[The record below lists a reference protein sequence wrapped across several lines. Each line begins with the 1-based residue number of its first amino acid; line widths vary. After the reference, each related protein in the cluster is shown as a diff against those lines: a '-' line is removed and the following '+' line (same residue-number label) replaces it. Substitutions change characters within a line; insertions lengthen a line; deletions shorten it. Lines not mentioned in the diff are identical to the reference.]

1 MYCLTSTCFYSMPP
15 TSATVSPV
23 QASWL
28 LALAM
33 FCLTSPGFYAT
44 NFSCCVTVQAC
55 VCIIIPAFLP
65 KYFRLLPYFVL
76 HMKEYLRFYPNP
88 DMHTSP
94 YHTIFMLVGSPQL
107 NKQNVA
113 CPVWPLPA
121 YPSMHVN
128 YLLYVHFSFCNS
140 LESRSFAESV

>member
-55 VCIIIPAFLP
+55 VSSSPPSYRNIFDCFHILYCTWKIF
-65 KYFRLLPYFVL
+65 
-76 HMKEYLRFYPNP
+76 PNP

-121 YPSMHVN
+121 YHSMHVN
-128 YLLYVHFSFCNS
+128 YLLYVHFFFCNS